1 MEMIAIKRLILSAD
15 ERLIEAA
22 CERARLEETTL
33 ESAFQAWLA
42 EYANQRQRLTEFDAA
57 AADVCGKLKVGR
69 KLWREEMN
77 AR

>member
-1 MEMIAIKRLILSAD
+1 MKNIILSAD

-22 CERARLEETTL
+22 QERARLEKTTL

-42 EYANQRQRLTEFDAA
+42 EYAMPTERLAKFDAA
-57 AADVCGKLKVGR
+57 VASVCGKLNVGR
-69 KLWREEMN
+69 KLSREEMN